1 MNEAPHQQQMGE
13 PQVLPEVAY
22 DYESLYYFLTEDM
35 KTPKEAAVLVGI
47 FGKDK
52 INNLC
57 WRSPAQSH

>member
-1 MNEAPHQQQMGE
+1 MGE

-47 FGKDK
+47 FG
-52 INNLC
+52 
-57 WRSPAQSH
+57 SGSV